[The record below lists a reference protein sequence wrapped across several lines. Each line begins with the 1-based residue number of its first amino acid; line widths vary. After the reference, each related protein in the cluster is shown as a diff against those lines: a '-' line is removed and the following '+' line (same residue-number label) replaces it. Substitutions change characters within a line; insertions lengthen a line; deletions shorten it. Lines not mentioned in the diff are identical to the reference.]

1 MISSKKTHLPL
12 FFVFIYVLMQSAF
25 SQLADTPVA
34 MDKAP
39 FHVPVFSND
48 YVTMLRI
55 NIPPGR
61 DTGFHTHYFD
71 SVSVTPC
78 SLRAVLSAFNIAL
91 MLPNAPNSATKRPPG
106 FVAV

>member
-1 MISSKKTHLPL
+1 MISGKHLQLPS
-12 FFVFIYVLMQSAF
+12 FFMVAFALMQSAF
-25 SQLADTPVA
+25 SQLEDQPVA

-61 DTGFHTHYFD
+61 DTGFHTHYFGVREPF
-71 SVSVTPC
+71 S
-78 SLRAVLSAFNIAL
+78 SLTYKPVLRI
-91 MLPNAPNSATKRPPG
+91 
-106 FVAV
+106 V